1 MILQSIE
8 LNNFMCYYGENKF
21 DFTEGINVII
31 GDNGYGKSKLYD
43 AFYWV
48 MYDRCF
54 DTSKKEFRQ
63 TSHLKRLIVSDKACK
78 EVVDGTVLTS
88 VKLTF
93 HDQAKDSVYIIERTY
108 KIHKNGD
115 EISEDKDSQQS
126 IYKKD
131 LSYLNAREVDDPVQ
145 IDQIKNLIL
154 PENIKPYMWFQGEQ
168 VESIIDFN
176 KQDTLTQA
184 INVLSNISR
193 FDDIKELALHLKD
206 SAAAELNR
214 KVRSLSKDK
223 GKSEQLELE
232 RQSLIERTKGLQVQ
246 ELQLKDSLA
255 KAEENSELLINKL
268 EEAQKI
274 RQLEEKRKDIEKQL
288 LDVISEL
295 DQEHTSLH
303 KKMFSN
309 KWVLKGCEHLF
320 EDFSKKYSNYDFNKL
335 KKKAELQ
342 AKIDAENAVLAELQT
357 RLPIDVPEP
366 IYVEKMLEDE
376 HCLVCDREAKKGTEA
391 WNRIN
396 ELLTRQTAKLQ
407 TLNPEDIS
415 VHNFS
420 GDFKRLYQNGLGL
433 QHIIQNVDKDI
444 ADTFRRQR
452 RINNKRKNL
461 HTELV
466 AIESQIQNL
475 ISESGIGVNEA
486 KDLLSSYTIQND
498 YAKSYQKQVSDL
510 EHKIRTNQEKLK
522 SIDEQ
527 LNSLVTGEIPKSLLS
542 KVETLVDF
550 DNIATATRN
559 RVFSQLVKML
569 EVEANKHYNDMT
581 QGNLSARGIIK
592 LKELS
597 NGNFM
602 PELVDGD
609 GNVLLQL
616 NTGNIILIKLATIMA
631 IISARQGSRATDLY
645 TLITDAPMSVFGED
659 YTIGFCKTVSR
670 VYRQSIIM
678 SKEFYRNESLRS
690 ELLNNSE
697 IKVGKVYMITPSIPE
712 TERSN
717 RESLTT
723 NIKALN

>member
-21 DFTEGINVII
+21 VFTEGINVII

-78 EVVDGTVLTS
+78 EVVDGSVTTY

-93 HDQAKDSVYIIERTY
+93 HDQIKDSVYIIERSY

-115 EISEDKDSQQS
+115 EIREDKDSLQT

-131 LSYLNAREVDDPVQ
+131 LAYLNAREVDDPFQ

-193 FDDIKELALHLKD
+193 FDDIKELATSLND
-206 SAAAELNR
+206 NAAAELNR

-223 GKSEQLELE
+223 GKSEQLELD
-232 RQSLIERTKGLQVQ
+232 RQTLIERTKGLQVQ

-274 RQLEEKRKDIEKQL
+274 RQLEEKRKNIEKQL
-288 LDVISEL
+288 LEVIAEL

-303 KKMFSN
+303 KKMFTN

-320 EDFSKKYSNYDFNKL
+320 EDYSKKYSDYDFNKL

-342 AKIDAENAVLAELQT
+342 ARIDAENAVLAELQT

-366 IYVEKMLEDE
+366 IYVERMLEDE
-376 HCLVCDREAKKGTEA
+376 HCLVCDREAKKGSEA
-391 WNRIN
+391 WNKIN

-407 TLNPEDIS
+407 TLSPEDIS
-415 VHNFS
+415 THNFS
-420 GDFKRLYQNGLGL
+420 GDFKKLYQNGLGL
-433 QHIIQNVDKDI
+433 QYSIGNVDKDI
-444 ADTFRRQR
+444 ADTFKRQR

-475 ISESGIGVNEA
+475 ISESGIGINEA

-498 YAKSYQKQVSDL
+498 YAKSYQRQVSDL
-510 EHKIRTNQEKLK
+510 ENKIRNNHEKLK
-522 SIDEQ
+522 TIDEQ
-527 LNSLVTGEIPKSLLS
+527 LNSLVTGEIPRSLLS
-542 KVETLVDF
+542 KVEVLKDF
-550 DNIATATRN
+550 EHVATATRN

-569 EVEANKHYNDMT
+569 EVEANHHYNDMT
-581 QGNLSARGIIK
+581 QSNLSARGIIK

-602 PELVDGD
+602 PELVDSD

-659 YTIGFCKTVSR
+659 YTIGFCKTVSK

-678 SKEFYRNESLRS
+678 SKEFYRNENLRN
-690 ELLNNSE
+690 ELLNNPE
-697 IKVGKVYMITPSIPE
+697 ITVGRVYMITPSIPE